1 MVSCLDTGRRI
12 FNFFVCVINEER
24 SRKGLEEEEYG
35 KYVPRPLSYGSFF
48 IFKHVECIGV
58 FPGQLLLSFGAMS
71 EMFEDIERAW
81 KGQRKGE
88 FVDRKQQP
96 S

>member
-12 FNFFVCVINEER
+12 FNFVVCVKNEER
-24 SRKGLEEEEYG
+24 SRKDLEEEEQVCAMTIKLG
-35 KYVPRPLSYGSFF
+35 F
-48 IFKHVECIGV
+48 IFLFFKHVESISV
-58 FPGQLLLSFGAMS
+58 FPYQLLLYFGAMS
-71 EMFEDIERAW
+71 EMLEGIGRTW

-88 FVDRKQQP
+88 SVEQQP